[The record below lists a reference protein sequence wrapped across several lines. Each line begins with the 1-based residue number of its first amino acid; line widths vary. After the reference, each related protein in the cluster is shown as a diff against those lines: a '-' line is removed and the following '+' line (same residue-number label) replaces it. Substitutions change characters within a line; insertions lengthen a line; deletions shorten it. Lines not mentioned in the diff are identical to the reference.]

1 MDPSFYFAYELD
13 DDNRLKH
20 VYWAILMVMFLCLI
34 QKKEKKKKEKKIK
47 KTSTN
52 DICTIHQGESSL
64 PISDFRQPFMSSV
77 RVKMSVGCLKLLDA
91 MSEQQTS
98 ATITGHDPTKRQK
111 SKNDYSGR
119 AFFISP
125 PKANLLTHSK
135 VYISSF

>member
-52 DICTIHQGESSL
+52 DICTIH
-64 PISDFRQPFMSSV
+64 
-77 RVKMSVGCLKLLDA
+77 
-91 MSEQQTS
+91 
-98 ATITGHDPTKRQK
+98 
-111 SKNDYSGR
+111 
-119 AFFISP
+119 
-125 PKANLLTHSK
+125 
-135 VYISSF
+135 